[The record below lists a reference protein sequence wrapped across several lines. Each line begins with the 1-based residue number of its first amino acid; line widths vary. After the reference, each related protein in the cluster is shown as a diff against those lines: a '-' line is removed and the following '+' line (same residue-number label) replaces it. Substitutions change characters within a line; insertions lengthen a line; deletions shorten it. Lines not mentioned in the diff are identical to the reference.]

1 MATRHTPKVALATVA
16 LMALVASALGGC
28 TSGSTD
34 NDNDD
39 RATTTTEA
47 NGDAGTQPE
56 TPPSPP
62 GVLEPVGVRLEEVTK
77 LAKPV
82 AFATRPGSSDVFIAE
97 QRGTVRRLVP
107 QSGQPQPG
115 EPPSDGKPFRLIDKP
130 VLDISA
136 NVRNQGEQGLL
147 GMTFS
152 PDGRKLFVHYSD
164 SNGDTQVVSYQMGAT
179 GADLST
185 RQRVFSTAQP
195 QQNHNGGQLVF
206 GPDGYLY
213 LGLGDGG
220 GSGDPDNNGQNRGTV
235 LGSVVRIDPDGATGD
250 LRYATPVDNPFAGG
264 GGAPEVWLY
273 GVRNPWRFSFD
284 RLTGDLWLAD
294 VGEGDIEEVNLL
306 AAREQGA
313 GRGANLGW
321 PWFEGSRRFADGEA
335 PDGLVAPVFEYDHD
349 QGCSVTGGFVYRGS
363 AIEALKGIYVFGD
376 FCSPAIIGIRMADGV
391 VEASGPIGV
400 EVDQTVSFGQDNDG
414 ELWVLSHDGP
424 VYRLIAA

>member
-1 MATRHTPKVALATVA
+1 
-16 LMALVASALGGC
+16 MALLAVLAVLALVVGGC
-28 TSGSTD
+28 TFGSS
-34 NDNDD
+34 DD
-39 RATTTTEA
+39 DTADGATATTPDAQTE
-47 NGDAGTQPE
+47 TQQP
-56 TPPSPP
+56 TPPPPP
-62 GVLEPVGVRLEEVTK
+62 GVLEPVGARLEEVVR
-77 LAKPV
+77 LDKPV
-82 AFATRPGSSDVFIAE
+82 AFATRPGSNDVFIAE

-115 EPPSDGKPFRLIDKP
+115 EPPGDGKPFRLIDTP

-185 RQRVFSTAQP
+185 RQRVFATAQP
-195 QQNHNGGQLVF
+195 QQNHNGGQLAF

-220 GSGDPDNNGQNRGTV
+220 GSGDPDGNGQKRGTV
-235 LGSVVRIDPDGATGD
+235 LGSVVRIDPDGATGE
-250 LRYATPVDNPFAGG
+250 LRYATPIDNPFATG

-284 RLTGDLWLAD
+284 RVTGDLWLAD
-294 VGEGDIEEVNLL
+294 VGEGDVEEVNLL
-306 AAREQGA
+306 PADEQGA

-321 PWFEGSRRFADGEA
+321 PLFEGSQRFADGEV
-335 PDGLVAPVFEYDHD
+335 PEGLVAPVFEYDHD

-363 AIEALKGIYVFGD
+363 TIEALRGIYVFGD

-391 VEASGPIGV
+391 VAASGPIGV
-400 EVDQTVSFGQDNDG
+400 DVDRTVSFGQDNDG
-414 ELWVLSHDGP
+414 ELWVLSLDGP
-424 VYRLIAA
+424 VYRLLAA